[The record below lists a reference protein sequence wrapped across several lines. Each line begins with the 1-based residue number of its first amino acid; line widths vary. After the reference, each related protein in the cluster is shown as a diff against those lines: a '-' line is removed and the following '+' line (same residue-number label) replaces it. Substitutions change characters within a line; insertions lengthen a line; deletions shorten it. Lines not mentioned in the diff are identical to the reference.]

1 MVDSN
6 RINRACFTGATS
18 TENMPTD
25 ITNDEKSPCAQF
37 KYKWYRGYSGGQHR
51 GFLETFSTSSTR
63 LEREKCLRS
72 TGAPS
77 KRAKNCLCGYV
88 FTRYRDTGLPASKC
102 SCIERFLC
110 FARLVSVQEVVLS
123 CLQAI
128 FQVCK
133 FVRDCARVI
142 RYLRALNRYSDG
154 SGGNA
159 GMLGSMGSLE
169 VLIVL
174 PGLAKILEH
183 SGDIL
188 EECRWWRERSCQH
201 SH

>member
-37 KYKWYRGYSGGQHR
+37 KYKWYRGYSGGQHC
-51 GFLETFSTSSTR
+51 GFLETLPTSSTR

-72 TGAPS
+72 TGEAI

-102 SCIERFLC
+102 SCIERVLC

-128 FQVCK
+128 VQVCK

-142 RYLRALNRYSDG
+142 RYLRALNRYSRRLRWKCGDVG
-154 SGGNA
+154 KH
-159 GMLGSMGSLE
+159 
-169 VLIVL
+169 
-174 PGLAKILEH
+174 GL
-183 SGDIL
+183 S
-188 EECRWWRERSCQH
+188 
-201 SH
+201 